1 MQTNINKSIEKKTN
15 NSNALIDEMLLTNQ
29 EIFNKLIIE
38 NSKRKEK
45 LFITVREIDLIKE
58 IEKNLINLIEMCPPV
73 KAKEILNEIGS
84 VYK

>member
-73 KAKEILNEIGS
+73 KTKEILSEIGS